1 MSRLEAFRTLP
12 PPERKCWLQCLCL
25 LWIVRLGL
33 SLVSFATCQHQLNK
47 VISRPNPHCRSLG
60 IPAERAAWCIQSA
73 SRWVWRTTCLVQ
85 AYALQWV
92 LARHGI
98 LVQVRIGVKRAT
110 SGKMEAHAW
119 VESEGKV
126 LLGDH
131 DLESFQP
138 LNHPGAN
145 TP

>member
-1 MSRLEAFRTLP
+1 
-12 PPERKCWLQCLCL
+12 
-25 LWIVRLGL
+25 
-33 SLVSFATCQHQLNK
+33 
-47 VISRPNPHCRSLG
+47 
-60 IPAERAAWCIQSA
+60 
-73 SRWVWRTTCLVQ
+73 VQ